1 MQLNRL
7 QFKSRYAYRPI
18 VRYDIFP
25 GAVPKG
31 NADALKARII
41 GKAETFEQLPLPEP
55 AQAEEK
61 TNIKNFSR
69 TRNKRV
75 RELVYVPYEESA

>member
-7 QFKSRYAYRPI
+7 QFKTRHPFRPI

-25 GAVPKG
+25 GAMPKG

-55 AQAEEK
+55 AQAEVK

-69 TRNKRV
+69 TRKQRV
-75 RELVYVPYEESA
+75 RELVYEPYEAPA